1 MANSSEKALDTHSNE
16 RGTTRGRAKTRN
28 IVILRAR
35 GNARARGN
43 LISRGCFNQSECATI
58 EKSIFYGKPT

>member
-28 IVILRAR
+28 IVIFRAR
-35 GNARARGN
+35 GNAWARGN
-43 LISRGCFNQSECATI
+43 LISRGCFSQSE
-58 EKSIFYGKPT
+58 F